1 MSTKSYR
8 TRNRSR
14 NAWPLK
20 VWSVRICL
28 ALVFA
33 SPCAASRAASL
44 QVAPVSVEVPAPGA
58 AATLKL
64 RNEGTKP
71 LDAQIRIFR
80 WTQVDGADVLT
91 PTDDVAASPPLASL
105 RPGTDYVVRIV
116 RTTKQPVVKEE
127 AYRLLIDEL
136 PVANSGTA
144 GTAVNV
150 ALRYSIPVFFTEP
163 GAPARLSFDLQQ
175 RHNKPVIAVT
185 NAGDRRVRLAKL
197 KFVDRKGTVASF
209 GEGLS
214 GYVLGH
220 TTRFWDIPANAKG
233 FGGGI
238 ASMSA
243 QSDVGAV
250 EIRR

>member
-1 MSTKSYR
+1 MSTKSYPIESPR
-8 TRNRSR
+8 GAASPFK
-14 NAWPLK
+14 AWSLRLC
-20 VWSVRICL
+20 V
-28 ALVFA
+28 AFVFA

-58 AATLKL
+58 TATLKL
-64 RNEGTKP
+64 RNDGSKP

-80 WTQVDGADVLT
+80 WTQDGGADVLT

-116 RTTKQPVVKEE
+116 RTSKQPVVKEE

-136 PVANSGTA
+136 PVNSGTA

-150 ALRYSIPVFFTEP
+150 ALRYSLPVFFTEP
-163 GAPARLSFDLQQ
+163 GAPPRLNFDLAQ
-175 RHNKPVIAVT
+175 RNNKPVIAVT
-185 NAGDRRVRLAKL
+185 NAGDRRIRLAKL

-220 TTRFWDIPANAKG
+220 TTRYWDIPASAKG